1 MSLVGPRPFPH
12 YHLDAFGDEFR
23 KLRCSVLPGMTGL
36 WQVSAREGG
45 DLQDQERL
53 DSFYIHNWSLW
64 LDVDVLLRT
73 AGVVLRGTGT

>member
-1 MSLVGPRPFPH
+1 
-12 YHLDAFGDEFR
+12 
-23 KLRCSVLPGMTGL
+23 
-36 WQVSAREGG
+36 VSARETG

-73 AGVVLRGTGT
+73 VGVVLRGTGS